1 MSSVFK
7 KSSSNSRTCM
17 KRSPSFGQKIDLKQ
31 ELARERF
38 NRPVHVFEAI
48 VKFAQKDTLRLS
60 VPETLFKLADEL
72 IYVYTDAEG
81 LVRVRKDQAKEAF
94 SHHCKMMRQKAK
106 MGNPSAIAYPKY
118 VAFSEIGVQCTL
130 KHKRDLEPA
139 LTSVYMVQRFIPPP
153 SSVVFKTILHW
164 YRTKVTTKHLL
175 ISRIDLKNRLLVSTG
190 TFLVNKALRKSPAL
204 DLPFI
209 VSLQHMDTLEIEKG
223 KRVTEEDTCMLDTVR
238 EVLVQEELSPDEQLE
253 EMVLSYIT
261 SLDGKLY
268 CLKSSRVFV
277 VPSTI
282 RLHMHD
288 LPRELMSIR
297 RTSVPLPLEIVP
309 HPIPEP
315 NSPYRPKPTKTLAR
329 AALSQDH
336 LAIANEHVSHL
347 LSSMDHMRSQAQDF
361 KLHSRKIKFE
371 AYGTEFLH
379 SCMHNIYGR
388 ALHDPR
394 LARYF
399 SQAHRD
405 LESMAGGMLQVFTQ
419 GRYPARIKEIHSK
432 LHIAECDFVLFLK
445 IVEKA
450 LKDEGASDEDV
461 QYAISYMNTFKGAVV
476 TSHRVSLFELIHHQ

>member
-1 MSSVFK
+1 
-7 KSSSNSRTCM
+7 M
-17 KRSPSFGQKIDLKQ
+17 KCSPSIDQKNDLKQ

-60 VPETLFKLADEL
+60 IPETLFKLADEL

-94 SHHCKMMRQKAK
+94 AHHCKMMRQKVK
-106 MGNPSAIAYPKY
+106 MSNPSAIAYPKY
-118 VAFSEIGVQCTL
+118 VAFSEIGVLCTL

-253 EMVLSYIT
+253 EMVLSYLT
-261 SLDGKLY
+261 GLDGKFY
-268 CLKSSRVFV
+268 YLKCSRVFV
-277 VPSTI
+277 VSSTI
-282 RLHMHD
+282 RLCIQN
-288 LPRELMSIR
+288 LPEELLSLRRE
-297 RTSVPLPLEIVP
+297 TVPLPLKTVNRPISKPSTPPRAREIQ
-309 HPIPEP
+309 
-315 NSPYRPKPTKTLAR
+315 TLAH
-329 AALSQDH
+329 D
-336 LAIANEHVSHL
+336 HVSHL
-347 LSSMDHMRSQAQDF
+347 LSSMDHMRTQVKWLKQ
-361 KLHSRKIKFE
+361 HSRKMKFE
-371 AYGTEFLH
+371 AYGPDFLPNCIH
-379 SCMHNIYGR
+379 HFFENQLNQPKVAS
-388 ALHDPR
+388 
-394 LARYF
+394 YF
-399 SQAHRD
+399 TQAERS
-405 LESMAGGMLQVFTQ
+405 LQTVERGMFQVFTR
-419 GRYPARIKEIHSK
+419 GRYAAKIKEIHSK
-432 LHIAECDFVLFLK
+432 LRISENDFTIFMK
-445 IVEKA
+445 GVEKA
-450 LKDEGASDEDV
+450 FKDDGASPEDV
-461 QYAISYMNTFKGAVV
+461 QHVVDYFNTLKSDVV
-476 TSHRVSLFELIHHQ
+476 TSRRISLLELAHNQ